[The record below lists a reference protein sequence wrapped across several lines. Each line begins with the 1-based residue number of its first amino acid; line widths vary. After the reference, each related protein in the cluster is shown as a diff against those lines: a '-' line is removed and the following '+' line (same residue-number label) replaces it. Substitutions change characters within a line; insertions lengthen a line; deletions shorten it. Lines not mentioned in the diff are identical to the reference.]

1 MSPPSRLSFRS
12 MKKEE
17 PIVVPD
23 EKKKK
28 KVTHG
33 YSAYTKVNA
42 LRII

>member
-1 MSPPSRLSFRS
+1 MT
-12 MKKEE
+12 KEEE

-33 YSAYTKVNA
+33 CRAYA
-42 LRII
+42 PIF